1 MSAATTTTQTLNIKM
16 GETTVAL
23 QGPVLEAAPTPV
35 TPSVPIYS
43 LDVTAVQNQAA
54 AKAVPPTTPMK
65 PAPERAPSSTITP
78 EQHELIL
85 SMLPLVK
92 TIVGR
97 IAINLPSHISQEDLL
112 SAGVMGLMDAVRRY
126 DSTKG
131 CSIKSY
137 VAIRVRGAVLDELR
151 SMDWAPRSV
160 HRQARDFR
168 KVQEAL
174 EQRLGREASESE
186 LAAEMKMSAEDFDR
200 FLESIRP
207 TSFISLQDARSH
219 DSSQDDLSHEE
230 CIADPNSISPL
241 GNTLNSEH
249 SALIEKS
256 IGLLNPIEQ
265 KVLALY
271 YYEGLR
277 LKEIAE
283 VLSVTES
290 RVSQIHTLAVQRL
303 RGKLESARN
312 Q

>member
-1 MSAATTTTQTLNIKM
+1 MSAAQPAFAHPLSIKTEEKPPAKNEAAN
-16 GETTVAL
+16 GNDLTPTIYCLDPEAIQNKAST
-23 QGPVLEAAPTPV
+23 EAAPTKN
-35 TPSVPIYS
+35 SM
-43 LDVTAVQNQAA
+43 NN
-54 AKAVPPTTPMK
+54 
-65 PAPERAPSSTITP
+65 APERAPSSTITP

-92 TIVGR
+92 TVVGR

-112 SAGVMGLMDAVRRY
+112 SAGVMGLMDAVRRF
-126 DSTKG
+126 DASKG
-131 CSIKSY
+131 CGIKSY

-186 LAAEMKMSAEDFDR
+186 LAQEMKMSAEEFDR
-200 FLESIRP
+200 FAESIRP

-219 DSSQDDLSHEE
+219 DPFQDDLSHEE
-230 CIADPNSISPL
+230 CIADPNGVSPL
-241 GNTLNSEH
+241 GDSLTKEH
-249 SALIEKS
+249 HTMIEKS

-283 VLSVTES
+283 VLQVTES

-303 RGKLESARN
+303 RGKLESAQN
-312 Q
+312 E